1 MKESENPLNAQNGTV
16 EKILVAKTERS
27 HTMSTCKY
35 VEHLT
40 DMVGFAEGY

>member
-1 MKESENPLNAQNGTV
+1 MKESENPVNAQNGTV
-16 EKILVAKTERS
+16 EKILVVTMERS
-27 HTMSTCKY
+27 HTTSTCKY